1 MKLANQIIFL
11 GATSVSIL
19 FFVIAIILYIGFPGE
34 QEKLL
39 TQGGRALV
47 ENLRLRIIPLVL
59 TDDRLSLNDALAA
72 TKFSDENIIYI
83 FVLDKNR
90 LPLAS
95 TYSMGA
101 PKDLIDFVSQRA
113 EESTVKFFSEDFG
126 SCLNISTPL
135 MGEDSGSLHLGL
147 NRDPVNAFAYKSI
160 LNLSITF
167 SIISVVSMAAA
178 VLIGR
183 GVGKPLSQITN
194 ALKKREGQWPKLDN
208 INTGP
213 TSEIQEFTAIFKQM
227 IKKLEDAEQIRR
239 DYEQKLLTT
248 ERLASVGEL
257 ASEVAHEI
265 NNPLDGLIEITRH
278 LAKNADNPQK
288 VQKYMP
294 LIKDGLERIEKTG
307 RQLLNFSR
315 NDNTDYKE
323 VFNVCEV
330 INNTIAL
337 LEGSMKKRHV
347 TVKISYMGVYYA
359 IGNAVAVG
367 QAVLNLLL
375 NAADALSPQGGK
387 IDLEISSDDNN
398 VFVTVIDNGPGISE
412 QVSEMIFEAFFS
424 TKTSKGGTGLGLAV
438 SKGLIRKCGGE
449 LFLAERKVQGGGAK
463 FVIKLI
469 DGGKK
474 GKRDVAQSQII
485 TFRR

>member
-1 MKLANQIIFL
+1 MKLANQIILL

-47 ENLRLRIIPLVL
+47 ENLRLHINPIVL

-72 TKFSDENIIYI
+72 TKLSDENIIYI

-95 TYSMGA
+95 THSRGV
-101 PKDLIDFVSQRA
+101 PKDLIDLVCQRT
-113 EESTVKFFSEDFG
+113 EESTVRFLFEDLG
-126 SCLNISTPL
+126 PCLNISAPL
-135 MGEDSGSLHLGL
+135 MGKDLGSLHLGL
-147 NRDPVNAFAYKSI
+147 SLNTVNAFAYKSI

-167 SIISVVSMAAA
+167 SIISAVSMIMA

-183 GVGKPLSQITN
+183 GVGKPLSQIAN
-194 ALKKREGQWPKLDN
+194 ALKKGESRWPKLDN

-213 TSEIQEFTAIFKQM
+213 TLEIQEFATILKQLIM
-227 IKKLEDAEQIRR
+227 KLEDAERIRR

-265 NNPLDGLIEITRH
+265 NNPLDGLIEITRY

-288 VQKYMP
+288 VQKYLP
-294 LIKDGLERIEKTG
+294 LIREGLERIEKTG

-315 NDNTDYKE
+315 SDNTNYKE
-323 VFNVCEV
+323 VFNLCKV
-330 INNTIAL
+330 INNTVAL
-337 LEGSMKKRHV
+337 LEGSMKKRGV
-347 TVKISYMGVYYA
+347 TVKISYKQECHV

-367 QAVLNLLL
+367 QTVMNLLL
-375 NAADALSPQGGK
+375 NAADALSPKGGK
-387 IDLEISSDDNN
+387 IDLDVSSSNSNVIITVTDD
-398 VFVTVIDNGPGISE
+398 GPGIGEQISE
-412 QVSEMIFEAFFS
+412 KIFEAFFS

-438 SKGLIRKCGGE
+438 SRSLIRKCGGE
-449 LFLAERKVQGGGAK
+449 LFLAERKVPGGGAK

-469 DGGKK
+469 DSSKK
-474 GKRDVAQSQII
+474 GRCHVTQNNVVN
-485 TFRR
+485 FR